1 MERTSNRRWIVTRLV
16 HILAPL
22 GIFLQGVALA
32 GVSGVLV
39 LDKKE
44 IGVCGPVSGY
54 IDLTTDEKTI
64 LEKGFAYHFL
74 LQNDRVTVEIVN
86 PKQEVLILDKEFFNW
101 DPEGVFLRPKNY
113 IWNPGIT
120 IRVPIFLM
128 MYESNFFFS
137 TPGRYE
143 ICYKF
148 NNIPG
153 RPAVAST
160 VMVME
165 RSPEATREF
174 TSLFPDHSSYFT
186 AHQGR
191 APQTVLPVEHEYY
204 SEYAIVKTYHVG
216 GAIMKHYL
224 MNNFDDT
231 PTKGFGLGSEKVQDM
246 IREGAQWAAIS
257 KTHGEF
263 WEKLEAKRSA
273 YLLKDY
279 SLAEI
284 AEDKNGVLYIMP

>member
-1 MERTSNRRWIVTRLV
+1 MARLV
-16 HILAPL
+16 HFLAPF
-22 GIFLQGVALA
+22 GILLQGVALA

-39 LDKKE
+39 LDNKE

-64 LEKGFAYHFL
+64 LEKGLAYHFL

-86 PKQEVLILDKEFFNW
+86 PEQEVLILDKEFFDW
-101 DPEGVFLRPKNY
+101 DPEGVFLRPQDY

-128 MYESNFFFS
+128 MYKSNFFFS

-143 ICYKF
+143 VCYKF

-153 RPAVAST
+153 RPVVGST

-165 RSPEATREF
+165 RSPGATGEF
-174 TSLFPDHSSYFT
+174 TSLFPDQSSYFT
-186 AHQGR
+186 AHQGL
-191 APQTVLPVEHEYY
+191 APQVTLPVEHEYY
-204 SEYAIVKTYHVG
+204 YEYAIVKTYHVG
-216 GAIMKHYL
+216 GAIMKYYL
-224 MNNFDDT
+224 MDNFDDT
-231 PTKGFGLGSEKVQDM
+231 PMKGFGLGSEKVRNM
-246 IREGAQWAAIS
+246 IQEGAQWASIS
-257 KTHGEF
+257 KAHGEF

-284 AEDKNGVLYIMP
+284 SEDKNGVLYILP